1 MRGGAPRRNRH
12 PAGGDRAS
20 LTHGSLFTGYGGLD
34 LAVNAAFGSETIWT
48 SDINPGA
55 GRIIASRFPVV
66 PNLGDITQ
74 VDWSTVRRP
83 SILSGGSPCQ
93 DLSTAG
99 ARAGMV
105 DGTRSNLWV
114 AMREAIAHLEPT
126 YVVWENVRGALS
138 ARAESNLGWTEGL
151 LDGRPQEA
159 LPKKEDPALRA
170 LGRVLGDL
178 ADLGYDAR
186 WVCLRA
192 SDVGACHRRERVFV
206 LAHPKGHQWRECVG
220 DQRPA
225 RLSAPRRLLPTVK
238 ATNNENRQGPGCSPN
253 LGEALRLLPTP
264 RTSDTNGAGVHG
276 QGGLDLR
283 TAVTLLPT
291 PMTTDG
297 KGTGPADLNWHSPQL
312 RALPKLLP
320 TPTAARFND
329 GEDLASWSARRAR
342 VKETASNGNG
352 FGTPLSVAV
361 RLGSFGEYGPAIDR
375 HERIF
380 ARTAPSPT
388 EPGKNG
394 GARLAARFAEWMM
407 CLPDGWV
414 TDPAIWEGMT
424 DTAARSAQLHA
435 LGNGVVPPQAYAALS
450 FLLGKA

>member
-1 MRGGAPRRNRH
+1 MT
-12 PAGGDRAS
+12 

-34 LAVNAAFGSETIWT
+34 LAVEEVFDAETIWT
-48 SDINPGA
+48 SDVDPGA
-55 GRIIASRFPVV
+55 NRIIAHRYPGI
-66 PNLGDITQ
+66 PNLGDITTI
-74 VDWSTVRRP
+74 DWSGVRRP
-83 SILSGGSPCQ
+83 DILSGGSPCQ

-114 AMREAIAHLEPT
+114 AMREAIAQLEPT

-138 ARAESNLGWTEGL
+138 ARAESDLGWTEGL
-151 LDGRPQEA
+151 LDGRPPEA
-159 LPKKEDPALRA
+159 HPKKEDPALRA

-178 ADLGYDAR
+178 SDLGYDAR
-186 WVCLRA
+186 WLTLRA
-192 SDVGACHRRERVFV
+192 SDVGACHRRERVFIT
-206 LAHPKGHQWRECVG
+206 AHPKGHPWRQLDG
-220 DQRPA
+220 DPRPA
-225 RLSAPRRLLPTVK
+225 VLTTPR
-238 ATNNENRQGPGCSPN
+238 
-253 LGEALRLLPTP
+253 RLLPTP
-264 RTSDTNGAGVHG
+264 RTSDTNGAGAHG

-291 PMTTDG
+291 PTTQPDTGNGHARNLG
-297 KGTGPADLNWHSPQL
+297 KEV
-312 RALPKLLP
+312 RLLP

-352 FGTPLSVAV
+352 FGTPLGVAV
-361 RLGSFGEYGPAIDR
+361 RLVRLGEYGPAIDR

-388 EPGKNG
+388 EPGRG
-394 GARLAARFAEWMM
+394 GNPRLAARFAEWMM

-424 DTAARSAQLHA
+424 DTAARNSQLHA
-435 LGNGVVPPQAYAALS
+435 LGNGVVPPQAVAALRR
-450 FLLGKA
+450 LI

>member
-1 MRGGAPRRNRH
+1 MRGDAPRRNRH
-12 PAGGDRAS
+12 HAGGDRVS

-48 SDINPGA
+48 SDINPGV
-55 GRIIASRFPVV
+55 GRIIASRFPGV

-159 LPKKEDPALRA
+159 LPKKEDHALRA

-206 LAHPKGHQWRECVG
+206 LAHPKGHPWRQRVG
-220 DQRPA
+220 DPRPT
-225 RLSAPRRLLPTVK
+225 RLTTPRRLLPTPT
-238 ATNNENRQGPGCSPN
+238 ATN
-253 LGEALRLLPTP
+253 
-264 RTSDTNGAGVHG
+264 
-276 QGGLDLR
+276 
-283 TAVTLLPT
+283 
-291 PMTTDG
+291 
-297 KGTGPADLNWHSPQL
+297 
-312 RALPKLLP
+312 
-320 TPTAARFND
+320 FND
-329 GEDLASWSARRAR
+329 GEDLARWEARRAK
-342 VKETASNGNG
+342 VKETAQNGNG
-352 FGTPLSVAV
+352 FGVPLSVAV
-361 RLGSFGEYGPAIDR
+361 RLLPTPTANLGRNGGGQDAEKRRAGGHAVSIEDVAISLPKLPPTPRASDGTHGGPNSRGSKGDLALPAAACQDFGEYGEAIAR
-375 HERIF
+375 HEQTF
-380 ARTAPSPT
+380 GHAAPSPT
-388 EPGKNG
+388 ELGKK
-394 GARLAARFAEWMM
+394 GAPRLAARFAEWMM

-414 TDPAIWEGMT
+414 TDPTIWDGMT
-424 DTAARSAQLHA
+424 DTAARNAQLHA

>member
-1 MRGGAPRRNRH
+1 MRGDAPRRNRH
-12 PAGGDRAS
+12 HAGGDRVS

-48 SDINPGA
+48 SDINPGV
-55 GRIIASRFPVV
+55 GRIIASRFPGV

-159 LPKKEDPALRA
+159 LPKKEDHALRA

-206 LAHPKGHQWRECVG
+206 LAHPKGHPWRQRVG

-225 RLSAPRRLLPTVK
+225 RLTTPRRLLPTPT
-238 ATNNENRQGPGCSPN
+238 AN
-253 LGEALRLLPTP
+253 LGRNGGGQDAEKRRAGGHAVSIEDVAISLPKLPPTP
-264 RTSDTNGAGVHG
+264 RASDGTHG
-276 QGGLDLR
+276 GPNSRGSKGDL
-283 TAVTLLPT
+283 
-291 PMTTDG
+291 
-297 KGTGPADLNWHSPQL
+297 
-312 RALPKLLP
+312 ALP
-320 TPTAARFND
+320 AAACQD
-329 GEDLASWSARRAR
+329 
-342 VKETASNGNG
+342 
-352 FGTPLSVAV
+352 
-361 RLGSFGEYGPAIDR
+361 FGEYGEAIAR
-375 HERIF
+375 HEQTF
-380 ARTAPSPT
+380 GHAAPSPT
-388 EPGKNG
+388 ELGKK
-394 GARLAARFAEWMM
+394 GAPRLAARFAEWMM

-414 TDPAIWEGMT
+414 TDPTIWDGMT
-424 DTAARSAQLHA
+424 DTAARNAQLHA

>member
-1 MRGGAPRRNRH
+1 MRGDAPRRNRH
-12 PAGGDRAS
+12 PAGGDRVS

-48 SDINPGA
+48 SDINPGV
-55 GRIIASRFPVV
+55 GRIIASRFPGV

-206 LAHPKGHQWRECVG
+206 LAHPKGHPWRQRVG
-220 DQRPA
+220 DPRPA
-225 RLSAPRRLLPTVK
+225 RLSAPRRLLPTPT
-238 ATNNENRQGPGCSPN
+238 AN
-253 LGEALRLLPTP
+253 LGRNGGGQDAEKRRAGGHAVSIEDVAISLPKLPPTP
-264 RTSDTNGAGVHG
+264 RASDGTHG
-276 QGGLDLR
+276 GPNSRGSKGDL
-283 TAVTLLPT
+283 
-291 PMTTDG
+291 
-297 KGTGPADLNWHSPQL
+297 
-312 RALPKLLP
+312 ALP
-320 TPTAARFND
+320 AAACQD
-329 GEDLASWSARRAR
+329 
-342 VKETASNGNG
+342 
-352 FGTPLSVAV
+352 
-361 RLGSFGEYGPAIDR
+361 FGEYGEAIAR
-375 HERIF
+375 HEQTF
-380 ARTAPSPT
+380 GHAAPSPT
-388 EPGKNG
+388 ELGKK
-394 GARLAARFAEWMM
+394 GAPRLAARFAEWMM

-414 TDPAIWEGMT
+414 TDPTIWDGMT
-424 DTAARSAQLHA
+424 DTAARNAQLHA

>member
-1 MRGGAPRRNRH
+1 MRGDAPRRNRH
-12 PAGGDRAS
+12 HAGGDRVS

-55 GRIIASRFPVV
+55 SRIIASRFPGV

-151 LDGRPQEA
+151 LDGRPPEA
-159 LPKKEDPALRA
+159 HPKKEDPALRA

-178 ADLGYDAR
+178 SDLGYDAR
-186 WVCLRA
+186 WLTLRA

-206 LAHPKGHQWRECVG
+206 VAHPRGHPWRECVG
-220 DQRPA
+220 DPRPA
-225 RLSAPRRLLPTVK
+225 HLTTPRRLLPTPT
-238 ATNNENRQGPGCSPN
+238 AN
-253 LGEALRLLPTP
+253 LGRNGGGQDAEKRRAGGHAVSIEDVAISLPKLPPTP
-264 RTSDTNGAGVHG
+264 RASDGTHG
-276 QGGLDLR
+276 GPNSRGSKGDL
-283 TAVTLLPT
+283 
-291 PMTTDG
+291 
-297 KGTGPADLNWHSPQL
+297 
-312 RALPKLLP
+312 ALP
-320 TPTAARFND
+320 AAACQD
-329 GEDLASWSARRAR
+329 
-342 VKETASNGNG
+342 
-352 FGTPLSVAV
+352 
-361 RLGSFGEYGPAIDR
+361 FGEYGEAIAR
-375 HERIF
+375 HEQTF
-380 ARTAPSPT
+380 GHAAPSPT
-388 EPGKNG
+388 ELGKK
-394 GARLAARFAEWMM
+394 GAPRLAARFAEWMM

-414 TDPAIWEGMT
+414 TDPTIWDGMT
-424 DTAARSAQLHA
+424 DTAARNAQLHA

>member
-1 MRGGAPRRNRH
+1 MRGDAPRRNRH
-12 PAGGDRAS
+12 HAGGDRVS

-48 SDINPGA
+48 SDINPGV
-55 GRIIASRFPVV
+55 GRIIASRFPGV

-159 LPKKEDPALRA
+159 LPKKEDHALRA

-206 LAHPKGHQWRECVG
+206 LAHPKGHPWRQRVG
-220 DQRPA
+220 DPRPT
-225 RLSAPRRLLPTVK
+225 RLTTPRRLLPTPT
-238 ATNNENRQGPGCSPN
+238 AN
-253 LGEALRLLPTP
+253 LGRNGGGQDAEKRRAGGHAVSIEDVAISLPKLPPTP
-264 RTSDTNGAGVHG
+264 RASDGTHG
-276 QGGLDLR
+276 GPNSRGSKGDL
-283 TAVTLLPT
+283 
-291 PMTTDG
+291 
-297 KGTGPADLNWHSPQL
+297 
-312 RALPKLLP
+312 ALP
-320 TPTAARFND
+320 AAACQD
-329 GEDLASWSARRAR
+329 
-342 VKETASNGNG
+342 
-352 FGTPLSVAV
+352 
-361 RLGSFGEYGPAIDR
+361 FGEYGEAIAR
-375 HERIF
+375 HEQTF
-380 ARTAPSPT
+380 GHAAPSPT
-388 EPGKNG
+388 EPGKG
-394 GARLAARFAEWMM
+394 GAPRLAARFAEWMM

-414 TDPAIWEGMT
+414 TDPTIWDGMT
-424 DTAARSAQLHA
+424 DTAARNAQLHA

-450 FLLGKA
+450 FLLRKA

>member
-1 MRGGAPRRNRH
+1 M
-12 PAGGDRAS
+12 S
-20 LTHGSLFTGYGGLD
+20 STHGSLFTGYGGLD

-55 GRIIASRFPVV
+55 SRIITSRFPGV

-74 VDWSTVRRP
+74 VDWSTVARP
-83 SILSGGSPCQ
+83 DILSGGSPCP

-114 AMREAIAHLEPT
+114 EMREAIAQLEPT

-138 ARAESNLGWTEGL
+138 ARAESDLGWTEGL

-159 LPKKEDPALRA
+159 LSKKEDPALRA

-206 LAHPKGHQWRECVG
+206 LAYPKGQPWRECVG
-220 DQRPA
+220 DPRPA
-225 RLSAPRRLLPTVK
+225 RLTTPR
-238 ATNNENRQGPGCSPN
+238 
-253 LGEALRLLPTP
+253 RLLPTP
-264 RTSDTNGAGVHG
+264 RTSDTNGAGAHG

-283 TAVTLLPT
+283 TAATLLPT
-291 PMTTDG
+291 PTTQPDTGNGHARNLGKEVRLLPTPMATDG
-297 KGTGPADLNWHSPQL
+297 KGGGPADLDRHSPPL
-312 RALPKLLP
+312 K
-320 TPTAARFND
+320 
-329 GEDLASWSARRAR
+329 GLAKYGYLDR
-342 VKETASNGNG
+342 
-352 FGTPLSVAV
+352 
-361 RLGSFGEYGPAIDR
+361 FGEYGEAVAR
-375 HERIF
+375 HERVF

-388 EPGKNG
+388 EPGRG
-394 GARLAARFAEWMM
+394 GNPRLAARFAEWMM

-414 TDPAIWEGMT
+414 TDPTIWEGMT
-424 DTAARSAQLHA
+424 DTAARNSQLHA
-435 LGNGVVPPQAYAALS
+435 LGNGVVPPQAHAALS
-450 FLLGKA
+450 FLLGKV

>member
-1 MRGGAPRRNRH
+1 MRGDAPRRNRH
-12 PAGGDRAS
+12 PAGGDRVS

-48 SDINPGA
+48 SDINPGV
-55 GRIIASRFPVV
+55 GRIIASRFPGV

-159 LPKKEDPALRA
+159 LPKKEDHALRA

-206 LAHPKGHQWRECVG
+206 LAHPKGHPWRQRVG
-220 DQRPA
+220 DPRPA
-225 RLSAPRRLLPTVK
+225 RLSAPRRLLPTPT
-238 ATNNENRQGPGCSPN
+238 AN
-253 LGEALRLLPTP
+253 LGRNGGGQDAEKRRAGGHAVSIEDVAISLPKLPPTP
-264 RTSDTNGAGVHG
+264 RASDGTHG
-276 QGGLDLR
+276 GPNSRGSKGDL
-283 TAVTLLPT
+283 
-291 PMTTDG
+291 
-297 KGTGPADLNWHSPQL
+297 
-312 RALPKLLP
+312 ALP
-320 TPTAARFND
+320 AAACQD
-329 GEDLASWSARRAR
+329 
-342 VKETASNGNG
+342 
-352 FGTPLSVAV
+352 
-361 RLGSFGEYGPAIDR
+361 FGEYGEAIAR
-375 HERIF
+375 HEQTF
-380 ARTAPSPT
+380 GHAAPSPT
-388 EPGKNG
+388 ELGKK
-394 GARLAARFAEWMM
+394 GAPRLAARFAEWMM

-414 TDPAIWEGMT
+414 TDPTIWDGMT
-424 DTAARSAQLHA
+424 DTAARNAQLHA

>member
-1 MRGGAPRRNRH
+1 MRGDAPRRNRH
-12 PAGGDRAS
+12 HAGGDRVS

-48 SDINPGA
+48 SDINPGV
-55 GRIIASRFPVV
+55 GRIIASRFPGV

-159 LPKKEDPALRA
+159 LPKKEDHALRA

-206 LAHPKGHQWRECVG
+206 LAHPKGHPWRQRVG
-220 DQRPA
+220 DPRPT
-225 RLSAPRRLLPTVK
+225 RLTTPRRLLPTPT
-238 ATNNENRQGPGCSPN
+238 AN
-253 LGEALRLLPTP
+253 LGRNGGGQDAEKRRAGGHAVSIEDVAISLPKLPPTP
-264 RTSDTNGAGVHG
+264 RASDGTHG
-276 QGGLDLR
+276 GPNSRGSKGDL
-283 TAVTLLPT
+283 
-291 PMTTDG
+291 
-297 KGTGPADLNWHSPQL
+297 
-312 RALPKLLP
+312 ALP
-320 TPTAARFND
+320 AAACQD
-329 GEDLASWSARRAR
+329 
-342 VKETASNGNG
+342 
-352 FGTPLSVAV
+352 
-361 RLGSFGEYGPAIDR
+361 FGEYGEAIAR
-375 HERIF
+375 HEQTF
-380 ARTAPSPT
+380 GHAAPSPT
-388 EPGKNG
+388 ELGKK
-394 GARLAARFAEWMM
+394 GAPRLAARFAEWMM

-414 TDPAIWEGMT
+414 TDPTIWDGMT
-424 DTAARSAQLHA
+424 DTAARNAQLHA